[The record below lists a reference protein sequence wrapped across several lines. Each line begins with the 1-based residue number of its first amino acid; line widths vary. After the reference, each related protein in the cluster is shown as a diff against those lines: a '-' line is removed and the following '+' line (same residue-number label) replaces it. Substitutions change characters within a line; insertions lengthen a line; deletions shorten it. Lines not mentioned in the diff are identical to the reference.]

1 MRRRWNRA
9 TALLAFLLFASACGG
24 TSYSLTL
31 TEEQREAVKID
42 GWNQTG
48 RTDLDADDWFEI
60 VSTTCANQPHTEV
73 TRSSVVAEWELDRL
87 VPTDDAVFSLW
98 LIAIQVCRD
107 QYPEDYELPEGHPLR
122 EG

>member
-1 MRRRWNRA
+1 MRRHWNRA
-9 TALLAFLLFASACGG
+9 TALLAFLLFVSACGG

-31 TEEQREAVKID
+31 TEEQREAVRID
-42 GWNQTG
+42 GWSQTG

-60 VSTTCANQPHTEV
+60 VSTTCSNQPHTEV

-98 LIAIQVCRD
+98 LITKVITLMG
-107 QYPEDYELPEGHPLR
+107 LPPNASRLLQSGV
-122 EG
+122 